1 MITVLK
7 FLSKTCVPCILL
19 SQILEGQETTDVD
32 IRNDPKK
39 AAEFGV
45 RRVPTL
51 IFLKDN
57 KEVHRH
63 SGILSLS
70 TYESI
75 LTEINDSKELDE
87 K

>member
-7 FLSKTCVPCILL
+7 FSLKTCGPCKLL
-19 SQILEGQETTDVD
+19 SQILEGQEMDHIDVRD
-32 IRNDPKK
+32 DPEK

-51 IFLKDN
+51 VFLKDN